1 MTYPVQPPEEYQ
13 ANNVQE
19 VYNQYQAAVRQLQY
33 YESQETQISGLI
45 EDLSANIRTIEGIE
59 SYSKGSEIIIPLG
72 GMILLKAKLLEVDE
86 ILVNIGSEVV
96 APITSK
102 EAKDLLASRVNEM
115 TEVLN
120 RIFEDRKKMEEIAAQ
135 LQTQLNQISQKG

>member
-1 MTYPVQPPEEYQ
+1 MTYPVQPPEEYR

-33 YESQETQISGLI
+33 YETQETQISGLI

-96 APITSK
+96 APISAK
-102 EAKDLLASRVNEM
+102 DAKDLLASRVNEM

-120 RIFEDRKKMEEIAAQ
+120 RIFEDRKKLEEVASQ
-135 LQTQLNQISQKG
+135 LQTQLNQISQQG

>member
-1 MTYPVQPPEEYQ
+1 VQPPEEYQ

>member
-13 ANNVQE
+13 VNNVQE

-33 YESQETQISGLI
+33 YETQETQIGGLI
-45 EDLSANIRTIEGIE
+45 EDLSANIRTLDGIE
-59 SYSKGSEIIIPLG
+59 NYSKGSEIIIPLG

-96 APITSK
+96 APSTHK
-102 EAKDLLASRVNEM
+102 DAKALLESRVSEM
-115 TEVLN
+115 SEVLT
-120 RIFEDRKKMEEIAAQ
+120 RISGDRRKLEEIATQ
-135 LQTQLNQISQKG
+135 LQAQLNQISQQG

>member
-1 MTYPVQPPEEYQ
+1 VQPPEEYR

-33 YESQETQISGLI
+33 YETQETQISGLI

-96 APITSK
+96 APISAK
-102 EAKDLLASRVNEM
+102 DAKDLLASRVNEM

-120 RIFEDRKKMEEIAAQ
+120 RIFEDRKKLEEVASQ
-135 LQTQLNQISQKG
+135 LQTQLNQISQQG